1 MPVTRDLVAA
11 TVDLCRALRERGVA
25 VTPAESID
33 AISALEHVDLG
44 DRVEVRRAFEIVL
57 ANRHEDV
64 AVVGELFDA
73 LWGPRTNP
81 EQARRDASRARVS
94 APPPRPP
101 DHLPPLWSERRDR
114 GRRSNETEEGD
125 PVRLRTPS
133 DRQGVRRRDLAT
145 LRSQE
150 LENMLRVARRLA
162 RRLARRPSRRWKP
175 SARGSTI
182 DLRRTA
188 RGSLRTGGE
197 TIEIAFR
204 ERRIR
209 KAKLTVVCDVS
220 GSMDVYGR
228 FVLSFL
234 YALQSAFARVE
245 SFVFATRLHRV
256 TDRLQG
262 RAWKSALEQL
272 AMGVDEWSGG
282 TRIGA
287 NLAALSRTW
296 PHVLDKRT
304 IVVIL
309 SDGWDT
315 GEPAQ
320 LGAALEEIRG
330 KVGKVIW
337 LNPLLGSAEYQP
349 LARGMQA
356 ALPHVDVFAPAHDL
370 ASLER
375 LARHLVL

>member
-1 MPVTRDLVAA
+1 MPVPRDLVTA

-33 AISALEHVDLG
+33 ALSALEHVDLA
-44 DRVEVRRAFEIVL
+44 DRAEVRRAFEIVL

-64 AVVGELFDA
+64 AVVGELFDE
-73 LWGPRTNP
+73 LWGPGASL
-81 EQARRDASRARVS
+81 EQVARNASRVRVS
-94 APPPRPP
+94 VPPPRPP
-101 DHLPPLWSERRDR
+101 DHLPPLWSERRDS
-114 GRRSNETEEGD
+114 GRRTDETEDGD
-125 PVRLRTPS
+125 PVRLRMPS
-133 DRQGVRRRDLAT
+133 DRQGLRRRDLTT
-145 LRSQE
+145 LHAQE
-150 LENMLRVARRLA
+150 LETMLRIARRLA

-175 SARGSTI
+175 SARGRTI

-188 RGSLRTGGE
+188 RESLRTGGE
-197 TIEIAFR
+197 ATEIAFR
-204 ERRIR
+204 ERRVR

-228 FVLSFL
+228 FLLSFL

-256 TDRLQG
+256 TDRLRG
-262 RAWKSALEQL
+262 RVWKNALEQL
-272 AMGVDEWSGG
+272 ALGVDEWSGG

-287 NLAALSRTW
+287 NLAALSKEY
-296 PHVLDKRT
+296 PHVLDRRT

-315 GEPAQ
+315 GDPAQ
-320 LGAALEEIRG
+320 LGAALQGIRA
-330 KVGKVIW
+330 KAGKVIW
-337 LNPLLGSAEYQP
+337 LNPLLGSSQYQP

-375 LARHLVL
+375 LTRHLVL

>member
-1 MPVTRDLVAA
+1 MPVPRDLVTA
-11 TVDLCRALRERGVA
+11 TVDLCRALREGGVA

-33 AISALEHVDLG
+33 ALSALEHVDLA
-44 DRVEVRRAFEIVL
+44 DRAEVRRAFEIVL

-73 LWGPRTNP
+73 LWGPGASL
-81 EQARRDASRARVS
+81 EQVARNASRVRVS
-94 APPPRPP
+94 VPPPRPP
-101 DHLPPLWSERRDR
+101 DHLPPLWSERRDS
-114 GRRSNETEEGD
+114 GRRTDETEDGD
-125 PVRLRTPS
+125 PVRLRMPS
-133 DRQGVRRRDLAT
+133 DRQGLRRRDLTT
-145 LRSQE
+145 LHAQE
-150 LENMLRVARRLA
+150 LETMLRIARRLA

-175 SARGSTI
+175 SARGRTI

-188 RGSLRTGGE
+188 RESLRTGGE
-197 TIEIAFR
+197 ATEIAFR
-204 ERRIR
+204 ERRVR

-228 FVLSFL
+228 FLLSFL

-256 TDRLQG
+256 TDRLRG
-262 RAWKSALEQL
+262 RVWKNALEQL
-272 AMGVDEWSGG
+272 ALGVDEWSGG

-287 NLAALSRTW
+287 NLAALSKEY
-296 PHVLDKRT
+296 PHVLDRRT

-315 GEPAQ
+315 GDPAQ
-320 LGAALEEIRG
+320 LGAALQGIRA
-330 KVGKVIW
+330 KAGKVIW
-337 LNPLLGSAEYQP
+337 LNPLLGSSQYQP

-375 LARHLVL
+375 LTRHLVL

>member
-1 MPVTRDLVAA
+1 MPVPRDLVTA

-73 LWGPRTNP
+73 MWGPGTLLEHTP
-81 EQARRDASRARVS
+81 RDASRARVS
-94 APPPRPP
+94 IPPPRPP

-114 GRRSNETEEGD
+114 GRRADEDEDGD
-125 PVRLRTPS
+125 PIRLRTPS
-133 DRQGVRRRDLAT
+133 DRQGMRRRDLAT
-145 LRSQE
+145 LRAQE
-150 LENMLRVARRLA
+150 LENMLRIARRLA

-175 SARGSTI
+175 SARGSAI

-197 TIEIAFR
+197 TTEIAFR

-228 FVLSFL
+228 FLLSFL

-256 TDRLQG
+256 TERLQG
-262 RAWKSALEQL
+262 RVWRSALEQL

-287 NLAALSRTW
+287 NLAALSRDW
-296 PHVLDKRT
+296 PHVLDRRT

-337 LNPLLGSAEYQP
+337 LNPLLGSPEYRP

>member
-1 MPVTRDLVAA
+1 MAVPRDLVTA
-11 TVDLCRALRERGVA
+11 TVDLCRALRERGIA

-64 AVVGELFDA
+64 AVVGELFDT
-73 LWGPRTNP
+73 LWGPGSLP
-81 EQARRDASRARVS
+81 EHTPRDASRVRVS
-94 APPPRPP
+94 VPPSRPP
-101 DHLPPLWSERRDR
+101 DHVPPLWSERRDR
-114 GRRSNETEEGD
+114 GRREGEDEDGD
-125 PVRLRTPS
+125 PIRLRMPS
-133 DRQGVRRRDLAT
+133 DRQGMRRRDLAT
-145 LRSQE
+145 LPSQE
-150 LENMLRVARRLA
+150 LEHMLRIARRLA
-162 RRLARRPSRRWKP
+162 RRLARRPSRRWRP
-175 SARGSTI
+175 SARGSAI
-182 DLRRTA
+182 DLRRTV

-197 TIEIAFR
+197 TTEIAFR

-228 FVLSFL
+228 FLLSFL

-245 SFVFATRLHRV
+245 SFVFATRLQRV
-256 TDRLQG
+256 TEQLHGRL
-262 RAWKSALEQL
+262 WKSALEQL
-272 AMGVDEWSGG
+272 ARDVDEWSGG

-287 NLAALSRTW
+287 NLAALARDW
-296 PHVLDKRT
+296 PHVLDRRT

-330 KVGKVIW
+330 KAGKVIW
-337 LNPLLGSAEYQP
+337 LNPLLGSPGYQP

>member
-1 MPVTRDLVAA
+1 MPVPRDLVTA

-73 LWGPRTNP
+73 MWGGALV
-81 EQARRDASRARVS
+81 EQPLPDASRARIS
-94 APPPRPP
+94 APPLRPP
-101 DHLPPLWSERRDR
+101 DQLPPLWSQRRDR
-114 GRRSNETEEGD
+114 GRRTDEDEDGD
-125 PVRLRTPS
+125 PVRLRMPS

-145 LRSQE
+145 LRAQE
-150 LENMLRVARRLA
+150 LETMLRIARRLA

-175 SARGSTI
+175 SARGSAI

-197 TIEIAFR
+197 TTEIAFR

-228 FVLSFL
+228 FLLSFL

-256 TDRLQG
+256 TEQLQG
-262 RAWKSALEQL
+262 RVWTSALEQL

-287 NLAALSRTW
+287 NLAALSRDW
-296 PHVLDKRT
+296 PHVLDRRT

-337 LNPLLGSAEYQP
+337 LNPLLGSPEYRP

-370 ASLER
+370 ESLER

>member
-1 MPVTRDLVAA
+1 MPVPRDLVTA
-11 TVDLCRALRERGVA
+11 TVDLCRALREGGVA

-33 AISALEHVDLG
+33 ALSALEHVDLA
-44 DRVEVRRAFEIVL
+44 DRAEVRRAFEIVL

-73 LWGPRTNP
+73 LWGPGASL
-81 EQARRDASRARVS
+81 EHVARNASRVRVS
-94 APPPRPP
+94 VPPPRPP
-101 DHLPPLWSERRDR
+101 DHLPPLWSERRDS
-114 GRRSNETEEGD
+114 GRRTDETEDGD
-125 PVRLRTPS
+125 PVRLRMPS
-133 DRQGVRRRDLAT
+133 DRQGLRRRDLTT
-145 LRSQE
+145 LHAQE
-150 LENMLRVARRLA
+150 LETMLRIARRLA

-175 SARGSTI
+175 SARGRTI

-188 RGSLRTGGE
+188 RESLRTGGE
-197 TIEIAFR
+197 ATEIAFR
-204 ERRIR
+204 ERRVR

-228 FVLSFL
+228 FLLSFL

-256 TDRLQG
+256 TDRLRG
-262 RAWKSALEQL
+262 RVWKNALEQL
-272 AMGVDEWSGG
+272 ALGVDEWSGG

-287 NLAALSRTW
+287 NLAALSKEY
-296 PHVLDKRT
+296 PHVLDRRT

-315 GEPAQ
+315 GDPAQ
-320 LGAALEEIRG
+320 LGAALQGIRA
-330 KVGKVIW
+330 KAGKVIW
-337 LNPLLGSAEYQP
+337 LNPLLGSSQYQP

-375 LARHLVL
+375 LTRHLVL